1 MKELLAIFVFIA
13 LLGVVVSY
21 APYWI
26 LDDYSIELLQQ
37 KGFLK

>member
-13 LLGVVVSY
+13 LLSVVVSY

-26 LDDYSIELLQQ
+26 LDDSSIELLQQ